1 MKSLKI
7 LGFLAA
13 LSLCLLTGRANQTQ
27 QLDYDQLK
35 TEAERFHAES
45 SYARAYEI
53 YLKAKQQNLSTAELR
68 WVDFRIAD
76 CLWRSQASTQTA
88 DLTKLDSARLQL
100 ETLVRDIHRAEDRDR
115 VWAEVQE
122 SLGDFY
128 WIRRNSPDWSQSWT
142 HYQLAL
148 DWWAGASN
156 LEMARARYLKMVWS
170 MARPPWVEPYYY
182 YGYYGNTIPLEILEN
197 ALKISSSDNDK
208 AHAHY
213 LIAMTILQ
221 RGGEWEQR
229 QRVPEEFEAAIK
241 PGKTSE
247 WYDDALYHYAEWM
260 AGQGRIVPLEDG
272 QWRQEPDYV
281 KGLELFQRL
290 VNEYRKGETRYYD
303 QAQQQI
309 KTITSPALGVMVPNI
324 FLPDSEIQFHLN
336 WRNIQRIELALF
348 KVDLTHDV
356 RFSEKD
362 SSESSWIQSIALIE
376 SALVKA
382 WSKEIEN
389 KGDYKPGEETIRL
402 GAKLPVGAYV
412 LEAKSQGTK
421 TRDLVLVTDA
431 ALVFKT
437 SGKQALVYFG
447 SALNGAPLSGAR
459 IQLWQGSTNQRKW
472 IWQETV
478 KSTNQ
483 DGFAV
488 FDLPDKAQ
496 YMRLFV
502 GATLNARQAFST
514 GQSYSNAQNN
524 PPWRIYAFTDRPAYR
539 PMESVQWKF
548 LARRY
553 NGALYSTPAHQNIEF
568 EIHDPRGAKVKEG
581 TATLNDFGS
590 AWGSLDLTESMPLGE
605 YQVNFWDEGRHQHIG
620 NATLF
625 RLEEY
630 KLPEFKVNIQTPEE
644 AGIKKAFRLGDPV
657 EVTVQADY
665 YFGGA
670 VSNATVEVL
679 VYQKPFY
686 HTWQPQR
693 DYPWFYEDMSSS
705 YRNYW
710 GEGQVIKRESLRT
723 DATGKVN
730 LSFDTPRNAQQDFEY
745 RIEAR
750 VTDASRREILG
761 SETVRVTRQRYYV
774 YPRPEHNLYRPQD
787 KVNIN
792 IKTLDANSQPL
803 AVEGRIKLTRNYWYE
818 IWLDSDG
825 HELKGADLESFR
837 GKGSVF
843 PPLPP
848 AGGRPWQLKFRG
860 YQQDEIMTRLIKT
873 GTDGETEFAFTP
885 EREGYY
891 RISWVSQDKGRAP
904 IKAETVV
911 WVARSTS
918 SDLGYRHGGL
928 EIILDKDTFRAGQK
942 APVMLAVP
950 TADRYVL
957 FNIEGD
963 DLYSTQLVHV
973 TGTVKLLEL
982 EIQEKHVPNIFLS
995 AAMFSDRQL
1004 FVDTKQVIV
1013 PPIQHFLKVDV
1024 SSDRPQYQPREEG
1037 RLTITSTDQE
1047 GKPVSAEVALGM
1059 VDESVYYIQQDYAGD
1074 PRQFYFGSKRSNQIQ
1089 TQSTLNMKS
1098 YSKLVEDAEK
1108 KLVDERDLD
1117 RLKKEK
1123 SGGFGAREEGKV
1135 YTAAQRTAGVVGGA
1149 IGGRMDGPMAKSLA
1163 LAAPASE
1170 MASNRQVAMKDSLVG
1185 MDQKAA
1191 LMAKPGQEPAVQ
1203 VRSDFRSTVIWQPD
1217 IVTDKNGKAVVKV
1230 KYPDALTSWKAV
1242 ARVASETNQFGMGS
1256 ASTRTQQ
1263 PLIVRLQAPR
1273 FFVVGDT
1280 VTVSAVINNNTEKPM
1295 TVVPAL
1301 ALQGLVLAKGDASQ
1315 ALGEN
1320 PAAATLV
1327 KANGEARVDW
1337 NVLVQKPGQA
1347 KLKVTARSDKYADAM
1362 ENEFTVYEHGIEKFI
1377 SKSGKMRG
1385 DELTVKLDLPSQRK
1399 LDSTQMM
1406 VQITPSLAVTMLDA
1420 LPYLIDYPYGCT
1432 EQTMSR
1438 FLPAAITAKT
1448 LGGLG
1453 LQPETVMSR
1462 VFGGIVQ
1469 EHVDKTH
1476 SKGKKNLAE
1485 LNDMV
1490 KKGLNRLYDFQHSDG
1505 GWGWWKEGESD
1516 HFMTAYVVWGLTLAR
1531 EAGVDI
1537 KADVLDRGANFLDKE
1552 IVEEETNPDMQ
1563 AWMLHALSAQH
1574 VSSKHETISKF
1585 QSAAYDNL
1593 WKNRDQLNAYT
1604 RALLALSAHSY
1615 GNADKART
1623 LVQNLENGVKI
1634 DSKPDTSIVQRGNQ
1648 SSHDA
1653 VMSTAH
1659 WGEDGI
1665 YWRWSEGGV
1674 EATSFALRALLT
1686 IDPKN
1691 QLVEP
1696 VVNWLIKN
1704 RRGAQW
1710 SNTRDTAITIL
1721 ALNSYLKQSGE
1732 LTPDAEYELS
1742 VNNRT
1747 VVVKRI
1753 TPADAFAAPSQF
1765 LIDRQ
1770 FIRDGANDIKIMR
1783 RSGKSPLYFAVQA
1796 QFFSLEDPISP
1807 AGNEIF
1813 VRRQYYRLSNRPTLL
1828 KGFVTDRQPLNDGD
1842 SIRSGERAEVI
1853 ITIEAKNNYE
1863 YLVFEDLKP
1872 AGLEAVQVRSG
1883 EPLYTKELRSDA
1895 FEKMKSDRT
1904 LSSEDFS
1911 GRTRWVYQEL
1921 RDRKVALFID
1931 KLPEGIWQI
1940 RYELRAEVPGQFHA
1954 LPVVGHAMYVPEIR
1968 CNGAE
1973 QRIKVVDSE

>member
-1 MKSLKI
+1 
-7 LGFLAA
+7 
-13 LSLCLLTGRANQTQ
+13 
-27 QLDYDQLK
+27 
-35 TEAERFHAES
+35 
-45 SYARAYEI
+45 
-53 YLKAKQQNLSTAELR
+53 
-68 WVDFRIAD
+68 
-76 CLWRSQASTQTA
+76 
-88 DLTKLDSARLQL
+88 
-100 ETLVRDIHRAEDRDR
+100 
-115 VWAEVQE
+115 
-122 SLGDFY
+122 
-128 WIRRNSPDWSQSWT
+128 
-142 HYQLAL
+142 
-148 DWWAGASN
+148 
-156 LEMARARYLKMVWS
+156 
-170 MARPPWVEPYYY
+170 
-182 YGYYGNTIPLEILEN
+182 
-197 ALKISSSDNDK
+197 
-208 AHAHY
+208 
-213 LIAMTILQ
+213 
-221 RGGEWEQR
+221 
-229 QRVPEEFEAAIK
+229 
-241 PGKTSE
+241 
-247 WYDDALYHYAEWM
+247 
-260 AGQGRIVPLEDG
+260 
-272 QWRQEPDYV
+272 
-281 KGLELFQRL
+281 
-290 VNEYRKGETRYYD
+290 
-303 QAQQQI
+303 
-309 KTITSPALGVMVPNI
+309 
-324 FLPDSEIQFHLN
+324 
-336 WRNIQRIELALF
+336 
-348 KVDLTHDV
+348 
-356 RFSEKD
+356 
-362 SSESSWIQSIALIE
+362 
-376 SALVKA
+376 
-382 WSKEIEN
+382 
-389 KGDYKPGEETIRL
+389 
-402 GAKLPVGAYV
+402 
-412 LEAKSQGTK
+412 
-421 TRDLVLVTDA
+421 
-431 ALVFKT
+431 
-437 SGKQALVYFG
+437 
-447 SALNGAPLSGAR
+447 
-459 IQLWQGSTNQRKW
+459 
-472 IWQETV
+472 
-478 KSTNQ
+478 
-483 DGFAV
+483 
-488 FDLPDKAQ
+488 
-496 YMRLFV
+496 
-502 GATLNARQAFST
+502 
-514 GQSYSNAQNN
+514 
-524 PPWRIYAFTDRPAYR
+524 
-539 PMESVQWKF
+539 
-548 LARRY
+548 
-553 NGALYSTPAHQNIEF
+553 
-568 EIHDPRGAKVKEG
+568 
-581 TATLNDFGS
+581 
-590 AWGSLDLTESMPLGE
+590 MPLGE
-605 YQVNFWDEGRHQHIG
+605 YQVNFWDEGRHQNIG

-644 AGIKKAFRLGDPV
+644 AGKRKAFRLGDPV

-686 HTWQPQR
+686 HTWQQPR
-693 DYPWFYEDMSSS
+693 DYPWFYEDMSPS
-705 YRNYW
+705 YRNYG

-730 LSFDTPRNAQQDFEY
+730 LTFDTPRNAQQDFEY

-750 VTDASRREILG
+750 VTDASRREIIG

-787 KVNIN
+787 KVNVN

-803 AVEGRIKLTRNYWYE
+803 AVEGRIKLTRDFWYE

-825 HELKGADLESFR
+825 HEIKGAELESFR
-837 GKGSVF
+837 AKGSIF
-843 PPLPP
+843 PPLAP

-860 YQQDEIMTRLIKT
+860 YQQDEILTRPVKT
-873 GTDGETEFAFTP
+873 GTDGETEFTFTP

-918 SDLGYRHGGL
+918 SDLGYRYGGL

-950 TADRYVL
+950 TADRFVL
-957 FNIEGD
+957 FNVEGD

-1013 PPIQHFLKVDV
+1013 PPIQHFLKVEV
-1024 SSDRPQYQPREEG
+1024 SSDRSQYQPREEG
-1037 RLTITSTDQE
+1037 TLTITSTDQD
-1047 GKPVSAEVALGM
+1047 GKPVAAEVALGM
-1059 VDESVYYIQQDYAGD
+1059 VDESIYYIQHDYAGD
-1074 PRQFYFGSKRSNQIQ
+1074 PRQFYFGTKRSNQIQ
-1089 TQSTLNMKS
+1089 MQSTLNMKS
-1098 YSKLVEDAEK
+1098 YSKLIEDAEK
-1108 KLVDERDLD
+1108 QLVDERDLD
-1117 RLKKEK
+1117 RLKKE
-1123 SGGFGAREEGKV
+1123 REEGGGV
-1135 YTAAQRTAGVVGGA
+1135 FRVAGQARGVVGGA
-1149 IGGRMDGPMAKSLA
+1149 LGGRMDGPMAKSLA

-1191 LMAKPGQEPAVQ
+1191 LMAKPGQESAVQ
-1203 VRSDFRSTVIWQPD
+1203 VRSDFRSTMIWQPD
-1217 IVTDKNGKAVVKV
+1217 IVTDKNGKAIVKV
-1230 KYPDALTSWKAV
+1230 KYPDSLTSWKAL
-1242 ARVASETNQFGMGS
+1242 ARVASETNQFGIGS

-1295 TVVPAL
+1295 SVIPSL
-1301 ALQGLVLAKGDASQ
+1301 AMQGLVFAKGDASQ

-1320 PAAATLV
+1320 RAAATLV

-1347 KLKVTARSDKYADAM
+1347 KLKVTARSDDYADAM
-1362 ENEFTVYEHGIEKFI
+1362 EKEFTVYEHGIEKFI

-1385 DELTVKLDLPSQRK
+1385 DEVIVKLDLPSQRK
-1399 LDSTQMM
+1399 ADSTQMM
-1406 VQITPSLAVTMLDA
+1406 VQISPSLAVTMLDA

-1448 LGGLG
+1448 LGDLG
-1453 LQPETVMSR
+1453 LQPETVMGR
-1462 VFGGIVQ
+1462 LFGGIVQ

-1476 SKGKKNLAE
+1476 SKGKKNMAE

-1490 KKGLNRLYDFQHSDG
+1490 KQGLNRLYDFQHSDG
-1505 GWGWWKEGESD
+1505 GWGWWKQGDSD

-1537 KADVLDRGANFLDKE
+1537 KADVLERGVNYLDKE
-1552 IVEEETNPDMQ
+1552 IVEEEMNPDMQ
-1563 AWMLHALSAQH
+1563 AWMLHALSSQYA
-1574 VSSKHETISKF
+1574 SSKRQTISPF
-1585 QSAAYDNL
+1585 QTVAFDNL

-1615 GNADKART
+1615 GDADKARI
-1623 LVQNLENGVKI
+1623 LIQNLENGVKI

-1648 SSHDA
+1648 SSHDG
-1653 VMSTAH
+1653 VMGTAH

-1691 QLVEP
+1691 QLIEP

-1721 ALNSYLKQSGE
+1721 ALNGYLKQSGE

-1747 VVVKRI
+1747 VAVKRI
-1753 TPADAFAAPSQF
+1753 TPADAFDAPSQF

-1770 FIRDGANDIKIMR
+1770 FIRDGPNDIKILR
-1783 RSGKSPLYFAVQA
+1783 RSGKSPLYFAAQA
-1796 QFFSLEDPISP
+1796 QFFSLEEPISP

-1883 EPLYTKELRSDA
+1883 EPLYAKELRSDA
-1895 FEKMKSDRT
+1895 FDKLKSDRA
-1904 LSSEDFS
+1904 LSSNDFT
-1911 GRTRWVYQEL
+1911 GRSRWVYQEL

-1931 KLPEGIWQI
+1931 KLPEGVWEIH
-1940 RYELRAEVPGQFHA
+1940 YELRAEVPGQFHA

-1973 QRIKVVDSE
+1973 QRIKVVENE